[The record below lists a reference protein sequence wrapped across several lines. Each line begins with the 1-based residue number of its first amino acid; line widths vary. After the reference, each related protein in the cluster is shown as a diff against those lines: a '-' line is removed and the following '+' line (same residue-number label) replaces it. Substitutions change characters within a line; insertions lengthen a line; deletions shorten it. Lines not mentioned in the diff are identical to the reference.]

1 MRVLKSKI
9 FDILNGALEKI
20 QNFVSPFSSNSTF
33 ISKIDDIIFFFFALT
48 IISTAFMESGMIG
61 AMALFTSLLV
71 FIKTVLVKGE
81 KIELETSN
89 LFFLIFLIISAFSV
103 YNSTLVSQSLYGF
116 SKTLVYA
123 AFFFAA
129 VQFLKN
135 NKSKIIPL
143 MFVIFAVMS
152 FEGFIG
158 IIQHNIHVESIATW
172 QDTSYLNPEEVLS
185 RVYGTLK
192 PYNPNLLAGYL
203 VSGLGIFVA
212 LGAIALRHKKKTLF
226 IGVLACAL
234 ITSLTLIFTG
244 TRGAYIAFFVFL
256 LALCYATY
264 HILFKYLKIK
274 KFQKIWKGVVGS
286 SAVLGTAII
295 LATPSVLKRIISIFL
310 MRGDTSTSFRFNVY
324 QASLKMFTDNWIF
337 GIGTGNKTFR
347 EIYGLYMYSGFDAL
361 SSYCIYLEI
370 ALESGIFALL
380 AYLGFIGCL
389 LFNAIKNFLHEGD
402 FTSKILVASCVL
414 SVLGVLVHGFVDTV
428 YFRAPI
434 QIIFWSIVAILT
446 VLVRK
451 EAAE

>member
-1 MRVLKSKI
+1 MRILKSKI
-9 FDILNGALEKI
+9 FDVVNTALEGI
-20 QNFVSPFSSNSTF
+20 QNIVSPVFGNGL
-33 ISKIDDIIFFFFALT
+33 IVSKIDDIIFFFFALT
-48 IISTAFMESGMIG
+48 IIATSFMESGQLG
-61 AMALFTSLLV
+61 ALAVFTAFLV
-71 FIKTVLVKGE
+71 FIKILIVKGE

-103 YNSTLVSQSLYGF
+103 FNSTLVSQSLYGF

-123 AFFFAA
+123 VFFFAA
-129 VQFLKN
+129 IQFLKN

-152 FEGFIG
+152 FEGIIG
-158 IIQHNIHVESIATW
+158 LIQHNIHVESIATW
-172 QDTSYLNPEEVLS
+172 HDTSYLNPEEVLS

-203 VSGLGIFVA
+203 VSGLGAFVA
-212 LGAIALRHKKKTLF
+212 LGAIALRYKKMPMF
-226 IGVLACAL
+226 IGVLICSL

-256 LALCYATY
+256 LALCYVTY

-274 KFQKIWKGVVGS
+274 KFQKIWKAVVTS
-286 SAVLGTAII
+286 SVVLGTAIVV
-295 LATPSVLKRIISIFL
+295 ATPSVLKRIVSIFL

-324 QASLKMFTDNWIF
+324 QASFKMFTDNWIF

-380 AYLGFIGCL
+380 AYLGFVGCL
-389 LFNAIKNFLHEGD
+389 FNSAIRNFLNKGD
-402 FTSKILVASCVL
+402 FTSKILVASCTL
-414 SVLGVLVHGFVDTV
+414 SILAVLVHGFVDTV

-434 QIIFWSIVAILT
+434 QLVFWTVAAILT
-446 VLVRK
+446 VLIRE
-451 EAAE
+451 EAK